1 MYRLNI
7 YEKVKHF
14 RETLAKSINESGLS
28 AEVIHIVLSDYVEQ
42 IRKLEG
48 NQPEV
53 EKPDDHT
60 DA

>member
-1 MYRLNI
+1 MDI
-7 YEKVKHF
+7 YERVKHF
-14 RETLAKSINESGLS
+14 RETLTKSINESGLS

-42 IRKLEG
+42 MKRIEG
-48 NQPEV
+48 NKPEV

>member
-1 MYRLNI
+1 MDI

-14 RETLAKSINESGLS
+14 RESITKDINESGLS

-42 IRKLEG
+42 MKRIEG
-48 NQPEV
+48 NKPEV

>member
-1 MYRLNI
+1 MDI
-7 YEKVKHF
+7 YKKVKHF
-14 RETLAKSINESGLS
+14 RESITKDINESGLP
-28 AEVIHIVLSDYVEQ
+28 AQLIHVVLCDYVEQ

>member
-1 MYRLNI
+1 MDI

-14 RETLAKSINESGLS
+14 RESITKDINESWLS

-42 IRKLEG
+42 MKRIEG
-48 NQPEV
+48 NKPEV